1 MSKLSNNRM
10 SNFTPPH
17 CENVEYVGN
26 RTAQRQK
33 RCTRFVCIAFVV
45 LAALA
50 VAYAGYRHART
61 EIDYYTVRYNPA
73 IFENRDSLLHYARLA
88 YLEDDADAL
97 GITGTA
103 AFFYYNDPAARD
115 TLPVVSTDEGA
126 IMLLRSAKKGN
137 TKSRYVIDCLIY
149 QGLWDHCLPEE
160 LNTEIN

>member
-1 MSKLSNNRM
+1 MSKLPNNRM
-10 SNFTPPH
+10 SNFTPPIG
-17 CENVEYVGN
+17 ENVEYVGN

-45 LAALA
+45 LSALA

-103 AFFYYNDPAARD
+103 AFVYHNDPAAQD
-115 TLPVVSTDEGA
+115 TLPLVSTDEGA
-126 IMLLRSAKKGN
+126 IMLLRSARKGSSV
-137 TKSRYVIDCLIY
+137 SRHVIDCLIY
-149 QGLWDHCLPEE
+149 QGLWEHCLPEE

>member
-1 MSKLSNNRM
+1 MNKLSNNRI

-73 IFENRDSLLHYARLA
+73 IFENRDSLLYYARLA

-103 AFFYYNDPAARD
+103 DCGSRTPHALRLAKPVPLRD
-115 TLPVVSTDEGA
+115 NMYSSMR
-126 IMLLRSAKKGN
+126 MLRRCA
-137 TKSRYVIDCLIY
+137 Y
-149 QGLWDHCLPEE
+149 
-160 LNTEIN
+160 